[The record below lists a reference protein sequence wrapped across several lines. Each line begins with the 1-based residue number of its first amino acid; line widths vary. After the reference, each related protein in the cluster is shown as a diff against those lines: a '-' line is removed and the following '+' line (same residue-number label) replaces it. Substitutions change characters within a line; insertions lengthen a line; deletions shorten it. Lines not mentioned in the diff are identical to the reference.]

1 MDEIWKVA
9 KGVLG
14 TVAPT
19 LATAIGGPL
28 AGQAVRAIGE
38 ALGLPADAGDR
49 AVADAVAAATPEQL
63 LALKKADQDF
73 TIRMRELDID
83 VLSLDQRDRANAR
96 EMKVATKSWTTEVL
110 AFVVVAGF
118 LGTVYAVLAG
128 FVEGMKD
135 PLTATTV
142 GTLIGY
148 VSAKADQVISFYFGS
163 SASSKAKD
171 ETIKGL
177 SGR

>member
-1 MDEIWKVA
+1 MDIWKVA

-14 TVAPT
+14 AVAPT

-28 AGQAVRAIGE
+28 AGQAVRAIGD
-38 ALGLPADAGDR
+38 ALGLGPDVDEA
-49 AVADAVAAATPEQL
+49 AVAQAVSQATPEQL
-63 LALKKADQDF
+63 LALRKADSDF
-73 TIRMRELDID
+73 TIKMRELDID
-83 VLSLDQRDRANAR
+83 VLAIDQRDRADAR
-96 EMKVATKSWTTEVL
+96 AMKIATSGRATEVL

-128 FVEGMKD
+128 YVDGLKD
-135 PLTATTV
+135 PLTATLV

-148 VSAKADQVISFYFGS
+148 VSAKADQVVSFYFGS
-163 SASSKAKD
+163 SSSSRAKD

-177 SGR
+177 SNR